1 MNAISVKDA
10 LENIKSTKYVI
21 PAFQRHFVWN
31 FAQIEKLWDSIL
43 LDYPIS
49 TFLFWKINENNT
61 TESTRFRIFL
71 QDCFFNSSKKSKCD
85 EYTQVKIKFDT
96 SDTAVLDGQ
105 QRLTALYLSLHGH
118 LHICPKRARN
128 NSSATECKL
137 VIELDKTKL
146 DIDDYDLENKS
157 YNAKQYDIKVVSRVA
172 LLTPTQFEIK
182 RIMTPEFQDDATRAD
197 AIEYVISGVSPESK
211 DYARNILNKLYSKI
225 CVEKLINYTE
235 LPDTTMLYDAVEVF
249 VRFNSAG
256 ANLKKYEITTA
267 ILETYWPGSKV
278 AFGEALKDSYTDFG
292 EDFIIRTALMLFAD
306 NVVKS
311 SIDQKTADALKN
323 SWEQFKTALKNT
335 ESILKEFN
343 VAVKRFASSWN
354 VLLPV
359 IYAVYYN
366 SENTVKQELKNNIF
380 TYIVRAVLFKFFN
393 SGTTSKL
400 SALRAELYN
409 HNFKFDLAWM
419 NARNDLTVRDIYIE
433 DILNCKK
440 NDKIASEALFYLNR
454 SWINSDLSY
463 ELDHLHPY
471 ASFDTTIYGI
481 TNEQWMEWRINR
493 DRLANLWPLIGSDNG
508 SKNSTPLISYFN
520 NKTVEQ
526 QETFLEH
533 AMIPKGISLELSDF
547 DAFYEK
553 RREIMYKK
561 LKDILVGESIAVKQD

>member
-1 MNAISVKDA
+1 MNAISIKDA
-10 LENIKSTKYVI
+10 LENIKDTKYVI
-21 PAFQRHFVWN
+21 PAFQRHFVWG

-43 LDYPIS
+43 LGYPIS

-61 TESTRFRIFL
+61 TESTRFRTFL

-118 LHICPKRARN
+118 LHICPKHARN

-137 VIELDKTKL
+137 VVELDKTKL
-146 DIDDYDLENKS
+146 DMDDYDAENKS
-157 YNAKQYDIKVVSRVA
+157 YNAKRYDIKVVSRVA

-182 RIMTPEFQDDATRAD
+182 RIMAPEFQDDTTRAD
-197 AIEYVISGVSPESK
+197 AIEYAISGVSPESK
-211 DYARNILNKLYSKI
+211 DYARNILNKLHSKI

-235 LPDTTMLYDAVEVF
+235 LPDTTMLYEAVEVF

-267 ILETYWPGSKV
+267 ILETYWPGSKN
-278 AFGEALKDSYTDFG
+278 AFGQALTGSYKDFG

-311 SIDQKTADALKN
+311 NIDQKTADALKN
-323 SWEQFKTALKNT
+323 NWEQFKKALSNT
-335 ESILKEFN
+335 ETILNEFN

-366 SENTVKQELKNNIF
+366 SENTVNQELKNNIF
-380 TYIVRAVLFKFFN
+380 IYIVRAVLFKFFN
-393 SGTTSKL
+393 AGTTGKL
-400 SALRAELYN
+400 SALKTELYN

-419 NARNDLTVRDIYIE
+419 NARSDLTVRDIYIE

-454 SWINSDLSY
+454 SWIKSDLSY

-508 SKNSTPLISYFN
+508 SKNSTPLINYFN
-520 NKTVEQ
+520 DKTAAQ
-526 QETFLEH
+526 QESFLEQ

-547 DAFYEK
+547 GMFYEK
-553 RREIMYKK
+553 RREIMYEK
-561 LKDILVGESIAVKQD
+561 LKALLTGESNVVTQN